1 MNYAAILNALALAI
15 PAILAGT
22 KTLVKGRERYVI
34 AIAAF
39 FVLRKFAMDAAKEK
53 SLSDLQET
61 GGVLNANALATLYR
75 QAINPSGYA
84 WMKDY
89 DGTDE
94 DLLFDLAAKTYS
106 YIPVYDA
113 YKKQYS
119 DDLTNDIRGELNNTD
134 YQRFLTI
141 LNK

>member
-53 SLSDLQET
+53 SLSDLQES
-61 GGVLNANALATLYR
+61 GGVTNANALATLYR
-75 QAINPSGYA
+75 QAINPTGYA
-84 WMKDY
+84 WTKDF

-94 DLLFDLAAKTYS
+94 ELLFELAAKTYN
-106 YIPVYDA
+106 YKAVYDA
-113 YKKQYS
+113 YKKQYG